1 MLSLQRWLF
10 VLLVGIIFSSNTPQP
25 SRQPSSI
32 PTSIP
37 TSPSGQPTSSPT
49 GPTPRPTRR
58 PTRVPTS
65 QPSSLPSSQPSSQP
79 TNPTSVPS
87 SSPTYD
93 FRIFPVINER
103 YRSVNAT
110 YFCHRRHL
118 HSTPNPY
125 RRMFD
130 GLSLDSLVFIKQM
143 VVTLIP
149 FDATYDALSLK
160 VESNRIGNLLITT
173 PGVETV
179 ALEGQVA
186 GRLTLNNP
194 GIIASRA
201 SDWNY
206 ILNQVVYRLDL
217 DRMPPSACDTF

>member
-1 MLSLQRWLF
+1 M
-10 VLLVGIIFSSNTPQP
+10 
-25 SRQPSSI
+25 
-32 PTSIP
+32 
-37 TSPSGQPTSSPT
+37 
-49 GPTPRPTRR
+49 
-58 PTRVPTS
+58 
-65 QPSSLPSSQPSSQP
+65 
-79 TNPTSVPS
+79 PS

-149 FDATYDALSLK
+149 FDATYDL
-160 VESNRIGNLLITT
+160 IGIKTTSKRLGSFDITT
-173 PGVETV
+173 LGVQEI

-217 DRMPPSACDTF
+217 DRMPPSACDTFVGGGYHREIRLSVVDRYGRVSNTVSRNINFQTATFVFTNEKPVKINNAQPYVSVIVSRNVEPAYRGNPNVNFTVVNPMT